1 MTTLQKTFGQQFLEI
16 LTIAKADKAKMFM
29 LLRST
34 LEKINPFPS
43 EPVNFSGMLSKVT
56 DMESI
61 AAMKA
66 ARAGCNARNGA
77 YMFADDYIYLS
88 AKAYKDQGLG
98 DIADFKR
105 DFGTFLKNDNKEHEV
120 TNNSI
125 KEMAANQGR

>member
-16 LTIAKADKAKMFM
+16 LNVAKEDKSKMFT

-43 EPVNFSGMLSKVT
+43 DPVNFSGMLAKVT
-56 DMESI
+56 NMESI

-105 DFGTFLKNDNKEHEV
+105 DFDLFLKNDDKSYSSANNKV
-120 TNNSI
+120 

>member
-16 LTIAKADKAKMFM
+16 LNVAKEDKSKMFT

-43 EPVNFSGMLSKVT
+43 EPVNFSGMLAKVT
-56 DMESI
+56 NMESI

-98 DIADFKR
+98 DISDFKR
-105 DFGTFLKNDNKEHEV
+105 DFDSFLKNQDKEPHITHNHVAE
-120 TNNSI
+120 
-125 KEMAANQGR
+125 KAAHDGR